1 MGTRER
7 ALAGLTLCLVAWLGG
22 CAPVAPWD
30 RGRLA
35 KPQMAL
41 ETDPP
46 QRKLREHTY
55 RSREAA
61 TGQSIGKGGG
71 CGCY

>member
-1 MGTRER
+1 MRTAER
-7 ALAGLTLCLVAWLGG
+7 ALAGLALLSACWLAG

-41 ETDPP
+41 EPDPAL
-46 QRKLREHTY
+46 RMLREHTY

-61 TGQSIGKGGG
+61 AGAGIGEGGG